1 MSASREKKQRQDV
14 TSTGITEK
22 QRREMKEAQKQKAKK
37 IAYWITG
44 IVVAVLVIALLV
56 WNSGVFQRNTK
67 AATVGGKDYTVA
79 DVSYYYG
86 NVVQSVVGMQSQYAS
101 FYQQLG
107 MTFTNYYDTTKSAS
121 EQTIT
126 EETLSAMAQ
135 VGLSGP
141 EVGETFADYF
151 KREALDGLQYEALM
165 CAEAKA
171 EGFTISDEGKESVKA
186 TVKNY
191 EAQANSRNYS
201 LTSYLRA
208 IFGEY
213 MTPAVFKE
221 HLTNSTLA
229 REYEQHKKDSYSYT
243 EDQLTGYYNDNK
255 GLMDTYEYR
264 VAFIDG
270 QPEAQTDAEGNPIEA
285 TEAEK
290 ATAMTGAK
298 AKADTMA
305 DLVRAGNDFNET
317 AAQYVAEANQAQYAD
332 PEYGHTTGTL
342 GTNLTTTAYG
352 QWLTGGTHKAGDVGV
367 VEETGGTGYYVVQFL
382 NSWLDKDSVYSADL
396 RSILI
401 KAEIGA
407 DEDVASTETPAPTDT
422 AEPSD
427 TAEPE
432 ETTAPESTEPTTPS
446 EAQYEAA
453 KAKAEEIKAEF
464 ESGDKTAES
473 FAALVAKYSADEST
487 KENGGL
493 YENVNSATTTLTSD
507 IKTWALDPA
516 RQPGD
521 LTIVQ
526 NTQQDQY
533 GYQLIYFQKA
543 GPKVWVNT
551 AETSLRNDDYQTWF
565 DGLKETY
572 AVSAID
578 KGFALVTD

>member
-44 IVVAVLVIALLV
+44 IVVALLVIALLV
-56 WNSGVFQRNTK
+56 WNSGIFQRNTK

-79 DVSYYYG
+79 DMSYYYG
-86 NVVQSVVGMQSQYAS
+86 NVVQSVVGTQSQYANI
-101 FYQQLG
+101 YQQLN
-107 MTFTNYYDTTKSAS
+107 MPFTNYYDTTKPAS

-151 KREALDGLQYEALM
+151 QREALDGLQYEVLM

-171 EGFTISDEGKESVKA
+171 EGYTLSDEGKESVK
-186 TVKNY
+186 TTIQNY
-191 EAQANSRNYS
+191 ETQASSMNYS

-213 MTPAVFKE
+213 MTPGVFKE

-229 REYEQHKKDSYSYT
+229 SEYGQHKRDGYSYT
-243 EDQLTGYYNDNK
+243 EEQLSDYYNDNK
-255 GLMDTYEYR
+255 GLMDSYEYR
-264 VAFIDG
+264 VALISG
-270 QPEAQTDAEGNPIEA
+270 TPETLTDAEGNPIEA
-285 TEAEK
+285 TESEK
-290 ATAMTGAK
+290 AAAMTGAK

-305 DLVRAGNDFNET
+305 ELVRAGNDFNET
-317 AAQYVAEANQAQYAD
+317 AAQYVAETSKAQYAD

-342 GTNLTTTAYG
+342 GTDLTNTAYG
-352 QWLTGGTHKAGDVGV
+352 QWLTEGTHTPGEVGV
-367 VEETGGTGYYVVQFL
+367 VEVAGSGYYVVQYL
-382 NSWLDKDSVYSADL
+382 NSWLDKDSVYSADI
-396 RSILI
+396 RQILV
-401 KAEIGA
+401 KAEIGG
-407 DEDVASTETPAPTDT
+407 EDAAPSDTAEPTDT
-422 AEPSD
+422 AEP
-427 TAEPE
+427 AE
-432 ETTAPESTEPTTPS
+432 TSAPESTEPTTPS

-453 KAKAEEIKAEF
+453 KAKAEEIQAAF
-464 ESGDKTAES
+464 ESGDKTADA
-473 FAALVAKYSADEST
+473 FAALVAQHSQDDSS

-493 YENVNSATTTLTSD
+493 YEGVTKSTTTLSASVRD
-507 IKTWALDPA
+507 WVLDPA
-516 RQPGD
+516 RQPSD
-521 LTIVQ
+521 VTILQ

-533 GYQLIYFQKA
+533 GYQIIYFQDA
-543 GPKVWVNT
+543 GPKVWVNS
-551 AETSLRNDDYQTWF
+551 AETALRNDDYQTWL
-565 DGLKETY
+565 DGTKEQY

-578 KGFALVTD
+578 KGLALVTG